1 MKSVNHPNRILEFAV
16 DSSKRL
22 MLYQILFFTG
32 AIGFLAMALMGS
44 FHGARGGGH
53 HTAIGHQGGGHTGG
67 GHHGHGGPQIHKGP
81 IGNFAKFSSMKIFL
95 SVSQMDIFAVCLGVG
110 ATGLL
115 LPKTLAVNIVLL
127 VAILIGL
134 AFDIIF
140 LKPIFNFALRFVSI
154 PSEGLEGTVTKTATA
169 VTKFDNEGRGL
180 VRIILDAEEKQ
191 RLAILDEN
199 TAGEPVLKGEEL
211 RITAIDSTKNTCH
224 VSRI

>member
-1 MKSVNHPNRILEFAV
+1 
-16 DSSKRL
+16 

-67 GHHGHGGPQIHKGP
+67 GHHGHGGPQIHKCP

-95 SVSQMDIFAVCLGVG
+95 SVSPMDIFAVCLGVG

-127 VAILIGL
+127 VA
-134 AFDIIF
+134 
-140 LKPIFNFALRFVSI
+140 
-154 PSEGLEGTVTKTATA
+154 
-169 VTKFDNEGRGL
+169 KFDNEGRGL

-191 RLAILDEN
+191 LLAILDEN

-211 RITAIDSTKNTCH
+211 RITAIDSTKTTCH